1 MLHFRTFNTY
11 SMCAICTH
19 TCTLLV
25 HFTRLLYT
33 YLLLKIYRVYVY
45 QLSYFMLCIC
55 LMLPTIKSLSI
66 IKSVY
71 FKSISRGG
79 NKFLYVEKFNTIS
92 VTCSVKL
99 NWVIFNYEEK
109 SKLKSIKSISL

>member
-19 TCTLLV
+19 ICTLLV

-33 YLLLKIYRVYVY
+33 YLLLKIHRVYVY

-55 LMLPTIKSLSI
+55 LMLPTIKSMSI
-66 IKSVY
+66 IKEVS
-71 FKSISRGG
+71 
-79 NKFLYVEKFNTIS
+79 
-92 VTCSVKL
+92 
-99 NWVIFNYEEK
+99 IFNPSLEEET
-109 SKLKSIKSISL
+109 SSSMLKNLTIFQLPAQLS